1 MASTAVWDEGK
12 AREIIDRLA
21 KLDGAMLPIL
31 HALQDE
37 FGFVH
42 AGAAALIADALNVSR
57 AEAHGV
63 ISFYHD
69 FRPKP
74 AGRRVVKLCRA
85 EACQAN
91 GCEELVAELRRHR
104 GLDADNQDDE
114 RLTIETVYCLGNCAL
129 GPSALVDGELVGRL
143 DAERL
148 ADLCDGGPVQV
159 AQTAAGDT
167 R

>member
-1 MASTAVWDEGK
+1 MP
-12 AREIIDRLA
+12 L
-21 KLDGAMLPIL
+21 L
-31 HALQDE
+31 HALQAKLGCVPPE
-37 FGFVH
+37 AVP
-42 AGAAALIADALNVSR
+42 AIASALQLSR
-57 AEAHGV
+57 AEVHGV

-69 FRPKP
+69 FRSEP
-74 AGRRVVKLCRA
+74 AGAHVLQICRA
-85 EACQAN
+85 EACQAS
-91 GCEELVAELRRHR
+91 GSEELVAQMRARR
-104 GLDADNQDDE
+104 GLDADVQDDDG
-114 RLTIETVYCLGNCAL
+114 LTIETVYCLGNCAL